1 MNNKKRVYVP
11 MAVDILHTGHL
22 NIIEVARNLGDVTI
36 GLLTDE
42 AIVNYKR
49 LPMLE
54 FEKRKKIVENIKGVK
69 SIVTQDTYDYEPILK
84 KLKPDYL
91 VHGDD
96 WKTGFQSQM
105 RKKIIK
111 LLDEWGGK
119 LVEPEYTKGISSTA
133 LIDEIN
139 KNGITADTRRRSL
152 NRLLTVKPLVRIIE
166 AHTGLTGLIAE
177 KTYIEK
183 DGKRIEFDGIWES
196 SLTDSTIK
204 GKPDTELVD
213 FSSRFSTIE
222 EILEV
227 TTKPII
233 VDGDTGGRI
242 EHFKFRV
249 KTLDRLGVSA
259 VIIED
264 KIGAKRNSLFGT
276 EVQQNQDEIENF
288 CSKISEGKKA
298 QVSSDFMIIARIE
311 SLILKEGM
319 ENALK
324 RAKAY
329 IGAGADGIM
338 IHSKEKD
345 GKEIIEFCNKFQKFQ
360 NRVPLIVVPS
370 TYHHMTENE
379 LQDLG
384 VNVVIYANHLLRA
397 AYPTM
402 VNTAKS
408 ILEHGRAKEAS
419 EKYCMPIKDIIT
431 LIPGGD

>member
-1 MNNKKRVYVP
+1 MKKKKKVYVP
-11 MAVDILHTGHL
+11 MAVDILHTGHI

-36 GLLTDE
+36 GLLTDK

-54 FEKRKKIVENIKGVK
+54 FKNRKRIVENIKGVK
-69 SIVTQDTYDYEPILK
+69 SIVTQDTYDYEPILR

-105 RKKIIK
+105 REKIIK
-111 LLDEWGGK
+111 LLNEWGGK

-133 LIDEIN
+133 IIDELT
-139 KNGITADTRRRSL
+139 KNGITADTRRKSFI
-152 NRLLTVKPLVRIIE
+152 RLLTVKPIVRILE
-166 AHTGLTGLIAE
+166 AHTGLTGLIVE
-177 KTYIEK
+177 KTHIEK

-196 SLTDSTIK
+196 SLTDSTSK

-249 KTLDRLGVSA
+249 KTLERLGVSA

-264 KIGAKRNSLFGT
+264 KVGAKRNSLFGT
-276 EVQQNQDEIENF
+276 EVEQTQDEIENF
-288 CSKISEGKKA
+288 CNKISEGKKA

-311 SLILKEGM
+311 SLILNKGM
-319 ENALK
+319 KNALK

-345 GKEIIEFCNKFQKFQ
+345 GKEIVEFCNKYQKIK
-360 NRVPLIVVPS
+360 NRAPLIVVPS
-370 TYHHMTENE
+370 TYHHMTEAE
-379 LQDLG
+379 LQNLG

-408 ILEHGRAKEAS
+408 ILEYGRAKEAS
-419 EKYCMPIKDIIT
+419 EKYCMSIKDIIT
-431 LIPGGD
+431 LIPGGN